1 MRPRPLKLVAAVCAI
16 GALAFGAASLAS
28 AGQTGQSSAGGYTL
42 DDGEALAGKASISIE
57 QAVSAARTAA
67 TGPIG
72 EIDLE
77 HLGGRLVY
85 NVDVG
90 SNDVKV
96 DASDGTVVAVDS
108 DD

>member
-1 MRPRPLKLVAAVCAI
+1 MRPRLLKLAAAV
-16 GALAFGAASLAS
+16 GALGVLAFGAASLVS
-28 AGQTGQSSAGGYTL
+28 AGQAGQSTGTGYAL
-42 DDGEALAGKASISIE
+42 DDGKALTGQASISIE

-67 TGPIG
+67 TGSIG

-77 HLGGRLVY
+77 HRGGQLVY

-108 DD
+108 HD